1 MKRLLFIMCLCFIA
15 QESNAGDL
23 KPPQFVP
30 CFTVI
35 QNIKTDHVCAIV
47 NVEGRKYSMMF
58 SQDGTTIVALIR
70 IHDDGTEEV
79 LYLIRDTVNV

>member
-1 MKRLLFIMCLCFIA
+1 MKAILAILLFA
-15 QESNAGDL
+15 STATATDL

-30 CFTVI
+30 CITVF
-35 QNIKTDHVCAIV
+35 QNIKYEHVCAIV
-47 NVEGRKYSMMF
+47 TVEGRKYSMMF

-79 LYLIRDTVNV
+79 LYLIRDPVNV